1 MVEFGFSVK
10 VPLKNTTSS
19 TLKRFIRYNEFK
31 KIVISNA
38 NRFIGFII
46 KKNSRFFK
54 IRFSIDICLIIF
66 FTIYF
71 RC

>member
-46 KKNSRFFK
+46 KKIQGFLKLGSQLT
-54 IRFSIDICLIIF
+54 SV
-66 FTIYF
+66 
-71 RC
+71 